1 MAYIF
6 IGLHIY
12 YASIDIYTRN
22 VVMDYY
28 WYGNSGFTDWYTQKF
43 YKANIE
49 TKVYIGGQL

>member
-43 YKANIE
+43 YKTNIE